1 MMDSKTILVTG
12 ANRGIGRET
21 ARQLVEMGH
30 KVLLGIRDRAKA
42 EQVQNELGKGAVALD
57 LDITDSTSV
66 TAVADRIQSEFRH
79 LDVLVNNAGVFSSPE
94 GPSCSSDEDMRAVMD
109 VNLMGTWSLTNALLP
124 LLQQADD
131 PRIINVSSGMGSL
144 DDLAAGDYGPYRM
157 SKVSLNALT
166 RLMAAE
172 LRGQVTIS
180 SMCPGWVRTDMG
192 GPNATR
198 DVSQGAD
205 TAVWFAT
212 AESVPHGVFLRD
224 RQVIPW

>member
-1 MMDSKTILVTG
+1 MENKTILVTG
-12 ANRGIGRET
+12 ANRGIGKET

-30 KVLLGIRDRAKA
+30 RVLLGIRNRTKA
-42 EQVQNELGKGAVALD
+42 EQVQRELGEGAVAFD
-57 LDITDSTSV
+57 LDVTDSQSV
-66 TAVADRIQSEFRH
+66 RLAVERIRNEFGH

-94 GPSCSSDEDMRAVMD
+94 GPSRSTDEEMRAVMD
-109 VNLMGTWSLTNALLP
+109 VNLFGPWSLTNALLP
-124 LLQQADD
+124 LLRLAQD
-131 PRIINVSSGMGSL
+131 PRVMNVSSGMGSL
-144 DDLAAGDYGPYRM
+144 DDLGAGDYGPYRM
-157 SKVSLNALT
+157 SKMSLNGLT